1 MCTRTTLICSLALA
15 LVTASATAE
24 SVYIVNI
31 AAQFGTVDLST
42 GAFTQI
48 GGGLPES
55 GASLVAGPGG
65 SLLTIGNSGELYSI
79 NPATGVATPIGST
92 GLDGSSPG
100 NFANS
105 IVGLNGAFYATD
117 MNNTFYSLNPTTG
130 AATMIGPTGMPGD
143 PGCGAYPNLCD
154 EALFGYNGNLYA
166 TYDAFEVGSDGYT
179 NPVTVNPALW
189 QIDPATGVATF
200 ISSADLHIL
209 ALTEISGELMGFQ
222 GFPSS
227 TNPLPNPL
235 IEAVSFDPTTGHTS
249 EIVSLGTDIAPIS
262 GVAPDIA
269 PTPEPASLA
278 LLGTSL
284 AAVAARLRYIRL
296 RR

>member
-1 MCTRTTLICSLALA
+1 MRTRTTLICSLALA
-15 LVTASATAE
+15 LITASATAE
-24 SVYIVNI
+24 SVYVVNI

-48 GGGLPES
+48 GSGLPES

-79 NPATGVATPIGST
+79 NPSTGVATSIGST

-105 IVGLNGAFYATD
+105 IIGFNGAFYATD

-130 AATMIGPTGMPGD
+130 ATTLIGSTGMPGD

-154 EALFGYNGNLYA
+154 EALFDFNGNLYA
-166 TYDAFEVGSDGYT
+166 VYDAFIVGPDGYT

-189 QIDPATGVATF
+189 QIDPTTGAATF

-209 ALTEISGELMGFQ
+209 ALTEISGELIGFQ

-227 TNPLPNPL
+227 TNPLPNAL
-235 IEAVSFDPTTGHTS
+235 IEAVSFDLSNGHTS

-262 GVAPDIA
+262 GIAPDIA

-284 AAVAARLRYIRL
+284 AALAVRLRSIKL
-296 RR
+296 RP